1 MKNKSIRE
9 ILYEAIICSLGP
21 QLSIY
26 TIIGVTVFQVRLN
39 TIGGA
44 FRGSGCIY
52 VLFNGKVG
60 KNALHASPPK
70 HGSMRVSGPHVK
82 DGFGAESLQFSHPPP
97 SFPPHPANRN
107 KPKNCRR
114 RHYQN
119 HIPIDLTAAASWPL
133 FFSFSPLNLAS
144 GNFYTITTTSLD
156 TIPHTRHVCQE
167 ERYVSPHMR
176 QWPSDILITCRWAIG
191 ACSIRQDH
199 RPCLQALL
207 WPRPRPR

>member
-1 MKNKSIRE
+1 LAARARSIKGALFTVEWCMSCSLIPRSAEYYKTTKLTLELHKTRKLIIMKNKSIRE

-133 FFSFSPLNLAS
+133 FFLFLP
-144 GNFYTITTTSLD
+144 
-156 TIPHTRHVCQE
+156 
-167 ERYVSPHMR
+167 
-176 QWPSDILITCRWAIG
+176 
-191 ACSIRQDH
+191 
-199 RPCLQALL
+199 
-207 WPRPRPR
+207 